1 MSQSTEV
8 LGGWAQRA
16 ASNAGWLVA
25 LGVLTVITGFLS
37 VVSPLAAG
45 LGVTVLL
52 GIALAIAGAARTVA
66 VFNAGSFGQGALPL
80 LGGFLSFVAG
90 VIIATRPGL
99 GLEALTLMLGGY
111 LLVDGVAGAVLAF
124 HVRPQNG
131 WGWILF
137 GAALS
142 AILGIMLLKDWPL
155 SGQWAIGTIVGINLL
170 SSGASMIA
178 IGSAGRGLARRV
190 TG

>member
-1 MSQSTEV
+1 MSELREAV
-8 LGGWAQRA
+8 GAWAPRA
-16 ASNAGWLVA
+16 AKNAGWLMA
-25 LGVLTVITGFLS
+25 LGVMTAIAGVLAVG
-37 VVSPLAAG
+37 SPLAAG
-45 LGVTVLL
+45 LAVSVVVGVALLIAGVTRTM
-52 GIALAIAGAARTVA
+52 GA
-66 VFNAGSFGQGALPL
+66 FSAGSFGQGALAVI
-80 LGGFLSFVAG
+80 GGIVAFVAG
-90 VIIATRPGL
+90 AISVARPGL

-142 AILGIMLLKDWPL
+142 VILGIMLLKDWPL

-178 IGSAGRGLARRV
+178 IGSAGRGLAKRV
-190 TG
+190 A